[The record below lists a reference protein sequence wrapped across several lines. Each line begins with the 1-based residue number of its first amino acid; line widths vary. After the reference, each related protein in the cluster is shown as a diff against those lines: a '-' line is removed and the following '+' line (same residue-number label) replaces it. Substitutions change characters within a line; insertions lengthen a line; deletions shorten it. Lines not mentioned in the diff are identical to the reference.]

1 MMSKRGKRK
10 ISGANSRVYQEI
22 KHQLLDIFE
31 TQKFDKNK
39 LPPEAELAQQMGIS
53 LVTLREALLM
63 LALEG
68 YVTKRHGSGNYLHP
82 SAMDY
87 KSRSYYFADCLGA
100 DGYKV
105 TTKTLSQERMP
116 ADEDV
121 AQALGIPVGG
131 EVLCTR
137 FINYADDRPAI
148 ISVTRIPAALILNGD
163 VAAMDFGQVHILI
176 WDYLHRS
183 LAHALN
189 EYYACGVTPEQ
200 SQLFGLPMGTPVME
214 CRQLF
219 YDAQDVPVLYS
230 HHTFYPNL
238 YRLNTLQNWDMS
250 K

>member
-1 MMSKRGKRK
+1 MMSNKRK
-10 ISGANSRVYQEI
+10 RTISSANYRVYQEI

-39 LPPEAELAQQMGIS
+39 LPPEAELAQQLGIS

-87 KSRSYYFADCLGA
+87 KNRSYYFADCLGA

-105 TTKTLSQERMP
+105 TTKTLSREKVP

-121 AQALGIPVGG
+121 AQALSIAVGE
-131 EVLCTR
+131 EVLLTR
-137 FINYADDRPAI
+137 MVNYADDRPAI
-148 ISVTRIPAALILNGD
+148 ISTIRVPAALLLNDD
-163 VAAMDFGQVHILI
+163 VEGMDFGQVHILI
-176 WDYLHRS
+176 WEYLHRD

-189 EYYACGVTPEQ
+189 EYYAGGVTPEQ
-200 SQLFGLPMGTPVME
+200 SELFGLAVGTPIME

-230 HHTFYPNL
+230 HHAFYPNL
-238 YRLNTLQNWDMS
+238 YRLNTLQNWDLS
-250 K
+250 T